1 MVIYRVIKIFL
12 NPEEMEIVNVLTE
25 IDAFETDNWVDYYTF
40 EECEKLK
47 SYVEKEELEALKH
60 NEADFI
66 VFRLGR

>member
-47 SYVEKEELEALKH
+47 NYVEKEEMEALKH

-66 VFRLGR
+66 VFRLDR

>member
-12 NPEEMEIVNVLTE
+12 NPEEMEIVNVLTG

-40 EECEKLK
+40 KEYEKLK

-60 NEADFI
+60 NESDFI
-66 VFRLGR
+66 VFRLDR